1 MRYYF
6 DYEEEKWV
14 KMSKYEEIKARCD
27 AATPGPWRYV
37 KTPEFHSKN
46 CIENCSSDSVVDCW
60 WDRNGEEGG
69 LAIDAEDA
77 EFIVHARTDV
87 PLLLKA
93 LELACEYV
101 SDYNLNSR
109 EPGPD
114 CETQPAWFIE
124 WAEKE
129 LSRGDKERQ

>member
-1 MRYYF
+1 
-6 DYEEEKWV
+6 
-14 KMSKYEEIKARCD
+14 MSKYEEIKARCD
-27 AATPGPWRYV
+27 AATPGPWRHV

-93 LELACEYV
+93 LELACHEYSV
-101 SDYNLNSR
+101 PTESEYWL
-109 EPGPD
+109 E
-114 CETQPAWFIE
+114 Q
-124 WAEKE
+124 AEKE
-129 LSRGDKERQ
+129 LNGRESNTV